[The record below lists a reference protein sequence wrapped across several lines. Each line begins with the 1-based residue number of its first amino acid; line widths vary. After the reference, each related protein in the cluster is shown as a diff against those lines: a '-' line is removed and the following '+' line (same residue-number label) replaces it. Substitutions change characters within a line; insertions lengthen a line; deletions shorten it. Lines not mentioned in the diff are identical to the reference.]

1 MRSRAASCFVAVIA
15 VGCQGQRP
23 TSTVSALGGAVAS
36 VGTVRVPASLVAEVT
51 RASGEPPSRALDDL
65 VADALAARGA
75 QDARLDRDPSVA
87 WSVTTAIARR
97 YARQGLMEASA
108 AGAPRPDELEAVHVS
123 HAVVLRSG
131 RVPGATAVAIADA
144 IRRNVEGVRSADE
157 FESRAKA
164 TPHADARVVVERLEP
179 FSADGHFDSSFIA
192 AAFELR
198 SAGDISPVVE
208 TQFGWHVVYLVGRDP
223 LRDEGG
229 RASELAA
236 AVTEL
241 RARDWLESRL
251 RLRARTSHVEILAG
265 ADALMSQVKVP

>member
-1 MRSRAASCFVAVIA
+1 MRSRAAGCVVVVAI
-15 VGCQGQRP
+15 GCQGQRP
-23 TSTVSALGGAVAS
+23 MSTVSTLGGDVAG

-51 RASGEPPSRALDDL
+51 RASGKPPSRALDDL

-75 QDARLDRDPSVA
+75 QDARLDRDTSVA

-97 YARQGLMEASA
+97 YARQSLTEASA
-108 AGAPRPDELEAVHVS
+108 AGPPRPDELEAVHVS
-123 HAVVLRSG
+123 HAVVLRSA
-131 RVPGATAVAIADA
+131 RVPSATAVAIAEA
-144 IRRNVEGVRSADE
+144 IRRNVEASRSADE

-179 FSADGHFDSSFIA
+179 FSADGHFDASFIA

-198 SAGDISPVVE
+198 SAGDVSPVVE

-223 LRDEGG
+223 LRDEGGG

-251 RLRARTSHVEILAG
+251 RLRARTSHVEVLAG